1 MALPAENPS
10 MTRQEFLAWEST
22 QTEKHEFWQGEVFAM
37 TGARQIHVIVTLNVA
52 TLLKAHLRG
61 SGCRVF
67 MADMQLE
74 VEATNAVF
82 YPDVFVTCHPADLSA
97 ERSLKHPKVIIE
109 VLSNS
114 TAAYDRGA
122 KFAAYRNLSSLQEYV
137 LIDPDLRT
145 VEIFRRTENDDWL
158 LSTRDSERALILR
171 SLDFEARLNDVF
183 EDTEGLE
190 NPEQTR

>member
-97 ERSLKHPKVIIE
+97 ERSLKHPKMIIE